1 MPITPQQETR
11 LKGSM
16 RGLYRSPDFMTIR
29 QFITAESAKDAP
41 DYAGLKRIILAFI
54 EERLDEEI
62 NGTQIRRNRERGLAI

>member
-1 MPITPQQETR
+1 MPITQQQEAR

-29 QFITAESAKDAP
+29 QFITAESSKDEP
-41 DYAGLKRIILAFI
+41 DYSGLKRVILAFI

-62 NGTQIRRNRERGLAI
+62 NGVQMRRNRERGLAI